1 VLLVDN
7 TKMLC
12 DIVIVPVVIDSSSDD
27 TPERLYLEIEQ

>member
-7 TKMLC
+7 SKKLF

-27 TPERLYLEIEQ
+27 TPESLYLEIEQ